1 MATGAAT
8 EVTKWLK
15 SLESGSRLGEP
26 PRTRLRRQ
34 PRAETA
40 GSFRRIS
47 DAGGTAGK
55 RGQRAIARLGPRLP
69 HGAIV
74 EAPAL
79 ERMPGWNRT
88 RRPATPADQRMG
100 CGWLRTPRQR
110 RPSSINTGDR
120 CSFIRE
126 LPAGRAEVSGA
137 NGQQGCHRRANILKI
152 NLTLGRR
159 VRSSLALY
167 RVVRGTL

>member
-1 MATGAAT
+1 M
-8 EVTKWLK
+8 
-15 SLESGSRLGEP
+15 
-26 PRTRLRRQ
+26 PRRSKGGKPLADGREFPAHQRWV
-34 PRAETA
+34 
-40 GSFRRIS
+40 
-47 DAGGTAGK
+47 GTAGK
-55 RGQRAIARLGPRLP
+55 RGQRAISCGGPRFGRSRPRTHPEPSLARLGPRLP

-79 ERMPGWNRT
+79 ERMPGGNRT

-137 NGQQGCHRRANILKI
+137 NGQQGCHRRQTIQKLQHFVCGAISAPI
-152 NLTLGRR
+152 MH
-159 VRSSLALY
+159 V
-167 RVVRGTL
+167 